1 MDFIEVF
8 PVLQRLLPQN
18 WNYIVK
24 SYDPHPQKN
33 NFDAVVLAPS
43 LSSSDHI
50 KEWMKEFMNINK
62 CNYILKYLDS
72 RESRFAKSKVNLK
85 HL

>member
-1 MDFIEVF
+1 MVF
-8 PVLQRLLPQN
+8 LVLQNLLPKN

-24 SYDPHPQKN
+24 SYEPHTQKN
-33 NFDAVVLAPS
+33 NFDAVVLAPG

-50 KEWMKEFMNINK
+50 KEWMKEFMSINK

-72 RESRFAKSKVNLK
+72 RESRFAKSKVNII
-85 HL
+85 